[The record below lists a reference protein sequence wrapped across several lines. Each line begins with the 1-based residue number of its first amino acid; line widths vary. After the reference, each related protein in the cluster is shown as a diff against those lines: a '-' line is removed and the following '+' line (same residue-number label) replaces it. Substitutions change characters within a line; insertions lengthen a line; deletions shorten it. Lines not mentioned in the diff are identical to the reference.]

1 LGRGRANG
9 GESGARWW
17 WSPRA
22 VRAKPLGVRGAEGKG
37 TSERSGGGS
46 VKGTCEIKEL
56 TRWRGLLRRWLDD
69 VALGREVTASDLE
82 MLRRG
87 ERWRGEPN
95 EWDRMGTRCAWTR
108 EPSGKDGRPWEISLE
123 RSREP
128 GSMGL
133 DGNVR
138 NTDRAV

>member
-1 LGRGRANG
+1 VVVVPK
-9 GESGARWW
+9 SGASETPRSARSRRKGNERAERWW
-17 WSPRA
+17 VGEGN
-22 VRAKPLGVRGAEGKG
+22 VRDKGADALE
-37 TSERSGGGS
+37 
-46 VKGTCEIKEL
+46 
-56 TRWRGLLRRWLDD
+56 GLLRRWLDD
-69 VALGREVTASDLE
+69 VAFGREVTDSDLE

-95 EWDRMGTRCAWTR
+95 EWERMGTRCEWTR